1 MNRIEG
7 FITAHIGEPINECDD
22 NFAFDLNKCNFAI
35 ADGSSSDFFSK
46 IYARILTDKFVE
58 DPNAFYDEDNVK
70 RINFEWRSA
79 VKEKLDEAGC
89 RQGSFPYV
97 RFQRMDPGCSTLIGL
112 NFFEEEGEI
121 KYRCSG
127 LGDSVLFFKPEDSDI
142 PTLQFSSYSNAEFS
156 LDQNVEFGYTPVISR
171 SYSTQWIEN
180 IKEYSAC
187 LSKGIFYL
195 MTDGMAEW
203 ILRSDN
209 GTIKEKFL
217 ELDDIHSQEDFL
229 VYVASIRELGA
240 HNDDMTLL
248 KIYVDE
254 VNMDFDPQKS
264 VVFDYRTEQDKI
276 DVKEAQSRSL
286 KRQEEEKKTKS
297 GKATS
302 KNSLDWIANVV
313 STQKKQQEKTQ
324 QRIQSDE
331 RGKMVLQTPQVKVKD
346 EMVTGN
352 DISAKK
358 YTDQEQNVIEHQ
370 NTGEESITRRDEE
383 CDTKL
388 VDAEKGTVN
397 STKNIKDEEN
407 DLNKECKEAK
417 KTIPLCPKKNY
428 EWIIIIVLILSNIY
442 FSFDYVLKTTDSQ
455 RELTNLKELHNTD
468 SVKIVE
474 LIIDLKK
481 QEEEILK
488 LKKDVALYQKRE
500 EYLKTYP
507 TAYKNVMKIKE

>member
-1 MNRIEG
+1 
-7 FITAHIGEPINECDD
+7 
-22 NFAFDLNKCNFAI
+22 
-35 ADGSSSDFFSK
+35 
-46 IYARILTDKFVE
+46 
-58 DPNAFYDEDNVK
+58 
-70 RINFEWRSA
+70 
-79 VKEKLDEAGC
+79 
-89 RQGSFPYV
+89 
-97 RFQRMDPGCSTLIGL
+97 
-112 NFFEEEGEI
+112 
-121 KYRCSG
+121 
-127 LGDSVLFFKPEDSDI
+127 
-142 PTLQFSSYSNAEFS
+142 
-156 LDQNVEFGYTPVISR
+156 
-171 SYSTQWIEN
+171 
-180 IKEYSAC
+180 
-187 LSKGIFYL
+187 
-195 MTDGMAEW
+195 
-203 ILRSDN
+203 
-209 GTIKEKFL
+209 
-217 ELDDIHSQEDFL
+217 
-229 VYVASIRELGA
+229 
-240 HNDDMTLL
+240 
-248 KIYVDE
+248 
-254 VNMDFDPQKS
+254 
-264 VVFDYRTEQDKI
+264 
-276 DVKEAQSRSL
+276 
-286 KRQEEEKKTKS
+286 
-297 GKATS
+297 
-302 KNSLDWIANVV
+302 
-313 STQKKQQEKTQ
+313 
-324 QRIQSDE
+324 
-331 RGKMVLQTPQVKVKD
+331 
-346 EMVTGN
+346 MVTGN